1 MDATTII
8 SLFILGSILVT
19 SSILLSSFSSR
30 LGIPILVIFLAIG
43 MLARVDGVGG
53 IPFDNYPF
61 AYMVSNLALAI
72 ILLDGGMRTQASSF
86 RVALGPALSLATLGV
101 LITSGLT
108 GMMAAWLFNLD
119 LIEGLLIGAIV
130 GSTDAAAVFS
140 LLGGKGLNERVG
152 STLEIESGSNDPM
165 AVFLTITLIA
175 MIQQHESSVSWM
187 FVVDILQQ
195 FGLGIVIGLG
205 GGYLLLQMIN
215 RIALPAGLYP
225 LLALSGGILIFAL
238 TTALEGSG
246 ILAVYLCGFLLG
258 NRPIRN
264 RYGILQNFDGL
275 AWLAQIAMFL
285 VLGLLVNPSDLL
297 PIAIPA
303 LILSA
308 WMIFFARPLSVFAGL
323 LPFRGFNLRE
333 RVFISWVGLRG
344 AVPIILAVFPMMAG
358 LENARLFFN
367 VAFFVVLVSL
377 LLQGTSLSWAAKK
390 AKVVVPPVG
399 RPVSRVG
406 LDIHPENPWE
416 QFVYQLSAD
425 KWCVGAALRDLH
437 MPKETRIAALFRDNQ
452 LLHPTGSTRLRE
464 GDVLCVIG
472 RERDLPALGK
482 LFSQSPP
489 VALDQRFF
497 GDFILEASAKY
508 ADVALIYGLEDGRE
522 YRDKQQTLG
531 EIVQQLL
538 GAAPVVGDQVEFAGM
553 IWTVA
558 EKEDNEVLKIGVRVA
573 EEEAE
578 S

>member
-43 MLARVDGVGG
+43 MLAGVDGVGG

-205 GGYLLLQMIN
+205 GGYLLLQLMT
-215 RIALPAGLYP
+215 RIALPAGVYP

-489 VALDQRFF
+489 IALDQRFF
-497 GDFILEASAKY
+497 GDF
-508 ADVALIYGLEDGRE
+508 IYGLEDGRE

>member
-43 MLARVDGVGG
+43 MLAGVDGVGG

-130 GSTDAAAVFS
+130 GSTDAAADFS

>member
-43 MLARVDGVGG
+43 MLAGVDGVGG

-358 LENARLFFN
+358 LGNARLFFN

>member
-43 MLARVDGVGG
+43 MLAGVDGVGG

-130 GSTDAAAVFS
+130 GSTDAAAVLS

>member
-43 MLARVDGVGG
+43 MLAGVDGVGG

-130 GSTDAAAVFS
+130 GSTDVAAVFS

-215 RIALPAGLYP
+215 RIALPTGLYP

>member
-43 MLARVDGVGG
+43 MLAGVDGVGG

-195 FGLGIVIGLG
+195 FGLGIVIGL
-205 GGYLLLQMIN
+205 
-215 RIALPAGLYP
+215 
-225 LLALSGGILIFAL
+225 GGILIFAL

>member
-43 MLARVDGVGG
+43 MLAGVDGVGG

-333 RVFISWVGLRG
+333 RVFISWGGLRG

-472 RERDLPALGK
+472 RERDIPALGK

>member
-43 MLARVDGVGG
+43 MLAGVDGVGG

-238 TTALEGSG
+238 TTAWKA
-246 ILAVYLCGFLLG
+246 AVF
-258 NRPIRN
+258 
-264 RYGILQNFDGL
+264 
-275 AWLAQIAMFL
+275 WLFICAVFCWVIARFATATAFCKISTASPGWRKSPCSWCWGCWL
-285 VLGLLVNPSDLL
+285 TQ
-297 PIAIPA
+297 AICY
-303 LILSA
+303 
-308 WMIFFARPLSVFAGL
+308 L
-323 LPFRGFNLRE
+323 LPFRRSFCPHG
-333 RVFISWVGLRG
+333 
-344 AVPIILAVFPMMAG
+344 
-358 LENARLFFN
+358 
-367 VAFFVVLVSL
+367 
-377 LLQGTSLSWAAKK
+377 
-390 AKVVVPPVG
+390 
-399 RPVSRVG
+399 
-406 LDIHPENPWE
+406 
-416 QFVYQLSAD
+416 
-425 KWCVGAALRDLH
+425 
-437 MPKETRIAALFRDNQ
+437 
-452 LLHPTGSTRLRE
+452 
-464 GDVLCVIG
+464 
-472 RERDLPALGK
+472 
-482 LFSQSPP
+482 
-489 VALDQRFF
+489 
-497 GDFILEASAKY
+497 
-508 ADVALIYGLEDGRE
+508 
-522 YRDKQQTLG
+522 
-531 EIVQQLL
+531 
-538 GAAPVVGDQVEFAGM
+538 
-553 IWTVA
+553 
-558 EKEDNEVLKIGVRVA
+558 
-573 EEEAE
+573 
-578 S
+578 

>member
-43 MLARVDGVGG
+43 MLAGVDGVGG

-130 GSTDAAAVFS
+130 GSTDAAAGFS

-472 RERDLPALGK
+472 RERDIPALGK

>member
-43 MLARVDGVGG
+43 MLAGVDGVGG

-225 LLALSGGILIFAL
+225 LLALSGGNLIFAL